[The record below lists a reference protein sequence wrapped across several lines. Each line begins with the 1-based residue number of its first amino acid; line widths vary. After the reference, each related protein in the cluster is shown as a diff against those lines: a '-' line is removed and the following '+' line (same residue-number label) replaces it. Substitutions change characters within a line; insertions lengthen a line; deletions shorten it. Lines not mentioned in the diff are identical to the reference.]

1 MTKLTDIFLS
11 DWVSLIFRSNFLKV
25 YFILSQRV
33 LLAMTDSVI
42 YKNVV
47 SSSQLTKQISCV
59 FHLHDIESLA
69 LYHDHV
75 KIEIGEKFVILK
87 RFVC

>member
-1 MTKLTDIFLS
+1 
-11 DWVSLIFRSNFLKV
+11 
-25 YFILSQRV
+25 
-33 LLAMTDSVI
+33 MTDSVI